1 MARVKRIVNCP
12 SCKTQRNLV
21 SSQYQRTVRCFNC
34 GQTFPTDP
42 KALMTETQFLTSVRA
57 RMAHHQREVG
67 YASNHVHLHRV

>member
-12 SCKTQRNLV
+12 TCKTQRNLV

-42 KALMTETQFLTSVRA
+42 GELMNENQLLASVRS
-57 RMAHHQREVG
+57 RMGHQREARHERIG
-67 YASNHVHLHRV
+67 I